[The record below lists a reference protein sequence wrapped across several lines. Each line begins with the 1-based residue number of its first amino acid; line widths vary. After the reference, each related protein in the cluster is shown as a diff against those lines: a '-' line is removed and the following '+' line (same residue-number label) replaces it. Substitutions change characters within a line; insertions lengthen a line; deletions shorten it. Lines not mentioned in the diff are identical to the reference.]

1 MAKTQQLLIWTSV
14 VIFALFFSHDRFNND
29 KVTLYSHDVPPEI
42 SVAEPPTTTIGI
54 IEAVEVEDLVPATRI
69 TLQPIESTTTTT
81 IPVGIFDLPF
91 APEGLSDCD
100 EFDYYRTQFGLPER
114 FNALAWRE
122 SNCRNE
128 DDVKT
133 WCCHGYLQ
141 LYISLQIRDYRIT
154 DRYHLCGVWSSDDV
168 NSDTPLDKQRQVCA
182 AAVLYDVVGYSAWAL

>member
-1 MAKTQQLLIWTSV
+1 MRYIYNTCMFMMTFVLVSTVNLDHPKHISTQAITQSTIEVIPNLPDLEVSYPAEATAVAVRLI
-14 VIFALFFSHDRFNND
+14 
-29 KVTLYSHDVPPEI
+29 PPEQI
-42 SVAEPPTTTIGI
+42 QA
-54 IEAVEVEDLVPATRI
+54 
-69 TLQPIESTTTTT
+69 TTTT
-81 IPVGIFDLPF
+81 IPTGILGLPF

>member
-1 MAKTQQLLIWTSV
+1 MRYFYNASMFAIMFVFVSFVNFDTDKHISV
-14 VIFALFFSHDRFNND
+14 VSTTPSTI
-29 KVTLYSHDVPPEI
+29 KVNANLPELEISYPAEATAVAVRLIPPEQI
-42 SVAEPPTTTIGI
+42 QSIP
-54 IEAVEVEDLVPATRI
+54 
-69 TLQPIESTTTTT
+69 TT

-141 LYISLQIRDYRIT
+141 LYISLQIQDYRIT